1 MGFETI
7 AHQAQLDMEDLI
19 KQYGD
24 TIFRMCFIYLHDTG
38 LAEDAMQ
45 ETFVK
50 AFRNYT
56 AFKHECSEQS
66 WLMRIA
72 INTCKDMKRST
83 WFKYVDRRKT
93 LEHLP
98 DAVYEYDPVDDTLIK
113 EVMKL
118 PVKYK
123 DVMLLRYYQNLTIA
137 DIATVLHIPVG
148 TVATRLTDAKKRLR
162 RKLERWY
169 FDE

>member
-72 INTCKDMKRST
+72 INTCKDMRRST

-98 DAVYEYDPVDDTLIK
+98 MLFMSMIPWMI
-113 EVMKL
+113 
-118 PVKYK
+118 P
-123 DVMLLRYYQNLTIA
+123 LLR
-137 DIATVLHIPVG
+137 
-148 TVATRLTDAKKRLR
+148 K
-162 RKLERWY
+162 
-169 FDE
+169 